1 MFSLPDIAANY
12 SVRSA
17 KNKFF
22 IPQPYE
28 LLIKSLYLCTLFF
41 RKNRFMRKLGY
52 ISPELSNLDFEVEA
66 GFALSD
72 DWGLPGETPESK
84 DYGEF

>member
-1 MFSLPDIAANY
+1 
-12 SVRSA
+12 
-17 KNKFF
+17 
-22 IPQPYE
+22 
-28 LLIKSLYLCTLFF
+28 
-41 RKNRFMRKLGY
+41 MRKLGY

-66 GFALSD
+66 GFALSE